1 MSRASAGSL
10 IEGPAGSRGV
20 PACSM
25 RGWLSDLP
33 TAELKYTRWIGE
45 RGSINGTCIT
55 PTDEADDGRVLK
67 SCSGRT

>member
-1 MSRASAGSL
+1 M
-10 IEGPAGSRGV
+10 
-20 PACSM
+20 
-25 RGWLSDLP
+25 SDLP

-55 PTDEADDGRVLK
+55 PTDEAADGRVLK